1 MIIFYTLCF
10 TYLIDTLTKTKEQEI
25 EKPKVKRSTSKK
37 TTKKGTK

>member
-10 TYLIDTLTKTKEQEI
+10 TYLIDTLTKTKEKER
-25 EKPKVKRSTSKK
+25 EKPKVKISTSKK